1 MRAFVRCLVVIP
13 ALVGALPG
21 AGVTVLFNPTSPEV
35 GPFPTNFLTVSDPAQ
50 KTGLRVNLPVP
61 GCQAQPN
68 DCAELALINQLDGFH
83 LHPRLRVRFSGPV
96 NPDTLRGGVYIG
108 WLDKLTDEEH
118 GLQPAGHLTPI
129 DQVLYDPA
137 TNTGF
142 AKPDE
147 FLDQHRSYLLLVTN
161 AVRDV
166 RGDPVSADAG
176 FLACASQQDVYYCGQ
191 LRQALGRFVAKLAPR
206 SIVAASL
213 FTTQSATGWLE
224 KARDQI
230 QNSSISLQPTGSKSV
245 FALSELAKLA
255 VRLERRVSPPQFE
268 EVELPL
274 VLLIGVKQIAF
285 GSFQSPNFLDE
296 QQVIATVPS
305 GAEVAFPR
313 ASKEIFFQVF
323 LPATPAPATGYP
335 VVIAG
340 HGLNGNRFDS
350 LAVAASLA
358 ARGLAT
364 IAINAVGHGFGPN
377 GKVVL
382 TDRTG
387 SVTELPFG
395 GRAVDMNGDGVFD
408 AAEGCLLL
416 AGPQP
421 VGYRDCTRQTALD
434 LMQLV
439 RAIKTGMD
447 LTGDGV
453 PDLDSSRIYYGGASL
468 GAIYGTIFTAV
479 EPALEKAALNVGGG
493 TVSDIAR
500 WSPSYRPLV
509 VEMLASRTPPL
520 LNRGRDFDDDYVLRY
535 RWAKIV
541 SVPGA
546 LPIQE
551 VFERLE
557 WLAMPG
563 DPIAY
568 ATHLWSSTLP
578 GVPMK
583 RVLFQFAKG
592 DQTVPNPAST
602 NLVRAANLREMTS
615 YYRHDLARAV
625 APQLP
630 EDPHAF
636 IATLTSFPGLTIAL
650 AAQRQIA
657 EFLAGEGTSVPDVN
671 DLIRPMFGQNL
682 FEVPDFLTEDLNFP
696 VPGPK

>member
-1 MRAFVRCLVVIP
+1 MVISVRLLTAV
-13 ALVGALPG
+13 ALLGGLLQG
-21 AGVTVLFNPTSPEV
+21 AGVTVRFDPRSPEV
-35 GPFPTNFLTVSDPAQ
+35 GPFPTDFLTVADPAQ
-50 KTGLRVNLPVP
+50 KTGLRVNLPLP
-61 GCQAQPN
+61 DCQARPS
-68 DCAELALINQLDGFH
+68 DCAELGMVNQLDGFH
-83 LHPRLRVRFSGPV
+83 LHPRLRVRFSGPI
-96 NPDTLRGGVYIG
+96 NPDTLRGGVYLG

-137 TNTGF
+137 SNTGF

-147 FLDQHRSYLLLVTN
+147 FLDQHRSYVLLVTN
-161 AVRDV
+161 AVRDTA
-166 RGDPVSADAG
+166 GDPVGADAG
-176 FLACASQQDVYYCGQ
+176 FLACASQQGGYCGQ
-191 LRQALGRFVAKLAPR
+191 LVQALGRFVGKLAPR
-206 SIVAASL
+206 SIVGAAL

-224 KARDQI
+224 KARAQVQI
-230 QNSSISLQPTGSKSV
+230 SPIGLGATGSKSI
-245 FALSELAKLA
+245 FAVSELGKLV
-255 VRLERRVSPPQFE
+255 VRLELRATPAQFE
-268 EVELPL
+268 QTELPL
-274 VLLIGVKQIAF
+274 ILLSGVKQIAF
-285 GSFQSPNFLDE
+285 GSFQSPYFLDD
-296 QQVIATVPS
+296 QQLIATIPT
-305 GAEVAFPR
+305 GADVWLPR

-323 LPATPAPATGYP
+323 LPATPAPAAGYP

-350 LAVAASLA
+350 FAVAATLA
-358 ARGLAT
+358 ARGFAT
-364 IAINAVGHGFGPN
+364 MAINAVGHGFGPN

-395 GRAVDMNGDGVFD
+395 GRAVDLDGDGVF
-408 AAEGCLLL
+408 APAEGCLLL
-416 AGPQP
+416 TGPQP

-439 RAIKTGMD
+439 RAIKAGMD
-447 LTGDGV
+447 LNGDGV
-453 PDLDSSRIYYGGASL
+453 TDLDGSQIHYGGASL
-468 GAIYGTIFTAV
+468 GAIYGSIFSAV
-479 EPALEKAALNVGGG
+479 EPGVAKAALNVGGG
-493 TVSDIAR
+493 TITDIAR

-509 VEMLASRTPPL
+509 IGMLASRTPPL
-520 LNRGRDFDDDYVLRY
+520 LNRERDFDDDYVLRY

-546 LPIQE
+546 LQIQE

-578 GVPMK
+578 DVPMK
-583 RVLFQFAKG
+583 RVLFQIAKG

-602 NLVRAANLREMTS
+602 NLVRAANLRETTS

-636 IATLTSFPGLTIAL
+636 IATLTSLPGLTIAL

-657 EFLAGEGTSVPDVN
+657 EFLAGDGTSVPDVN
-671 DLIRPMFGQNL
+671 DLVRPMFGKNL
-682 FEVPDFLTEDLNFP
+682 FEVPDFLTEDLNFQARS
-696 VPGPK
+696 PK